1 MSNSPRV
8 ALLSLA
14 SLTAVASL
22 SACLGGCGG
31 HGSTNAVG
39 GPVRGGAVAARGDG
53 EGGDERLGHGG
64 VGWKQEAKVAI
75 ASDDPA
81 IGPQDARVTIVV
93 FGDFQCPYSK
103 KVAPTLKALLQRY
116 GRELRVVWKDQPLEF
131 HGRALPAAI
140 AARVAYMA
148 KGEAAF
154 WRMHDRLFDGI
165 ADLSDAHLREWLS
178 EIGVSR
184 ADYDQLAPAA
194 EAKVKAN
201 HADAERLG
209 VQGTPSFF
217 IDGEA
222 LVGAQPLEK
231 FDQIVQAHNRRA
243 GELEASGT
251 PRARLYAEM
260 TDANFKPKP
269 PSDARAAEGAADE
282 PEPDDFTVWN
292 VALGDAPMLGKADA
306 LVTVVTFSDF
316 QCPYCKRLEPTL
328 AQLRKEYGD
337 KVRLVFK
344 QNPLPF
350 HARAIPAASFTL
362 EARAQKG
369 NDGFWKAHDKL
380 FALDGLEDGDLEA
393 AAKDLGLDWKK
404 VDGALTAD
412 KWKSAIAADVDQ
424 AEVLSVQGTPN
435 SFVNGRVVH
444 GAVGYETF
452 KRIVDQELPKA
463 AEKVKAG
470 TPATEVYASIV
481 KGGKSLQSAPL
492 TIPAYAPV
500 RGGKDAKVVIHVF
513 GDFQCPFCKR
523 AEFDVPNADGYVD
536 PNAAGLKVALAKYGN
551 KLRVVWRNYPLGFHK
566 RAEPAAELAICAF
579 KTKGSDAFWKVHD
592 DLYASQASLEDSDLE
607 AVAKRNGLD
616 WPTCKKAIDTHAYKA
631 EIDQDMKEG
640 GAAGVQG
647 TPAFV
652 INGRI
657 VAGAQPFESFQRVI
671 DKALAAAK

>member
-1 MSNSPRV
+1 MPNLSRA
-8 ALLSLA
+8 ALLSFA
-14 SLTAVASL
+14 SLVSLVATGAPL
-22 SACLGGCGG
+22 AGCGG
-31 HGSTNAVG
+31 NGGANALG
-39 GPVRGGAVAARGDG
+39 GPVRGGATATRMGDV
-53 EGGDERLGHGG
+53 EGERLGQGAA
-64 VGWKQEAKVAI
+64 GWKQDAKVAV

-93 FGDFQCPYSK
+93 FGDFQCPYSRR
-103 KVAPTLKALLQRY
+103 VAPTLKALVQRY
-116 GRELRVVWKDQPLEF
+116 GRELRVVWKDLPLDF
-131 HGRALPAAI
+131 HGRAMPAAI

-154 WRMHDRLFDGI
+154 WTMHDRLFDGI
-165 ADLSDAHLREWLS
+165 ADLSDARLRGWLA
-178 EIGVSR
+178 EVGVSG

-194 EAKVKAN
+194 EAKVRAN
-201 HADAERLG
+201 HADADHLG
-209 VQGTPSFF
+209 LQGTPSLF
-217 IDGEA
+217 IDGEG
-222 LVGAQPLEK
+222 LVGAQSFEK

-243 GELEASGT
+243 AELEASGT
-251 PRARLYAEM
+251 PRSRLYVEM
-260 TDANFKPKP
+260 TDAYYKAKPAA
-269 PSDARAAEGAADE
+269 DARPAEE

-292 VALGDAPMLGKADA
+292 AAIGDAPVLGKADA

-344 QNPLPF
+344 QSPLPF
-350 HARAIPAASFTL
+350 HDRAMPAASFTL

-380 FALDGLEDGDLEA
+380 FALDSLDDADLEG
-393 AAKDLGLDWKK
+393 AAKELGLDWAKIQS
-404 VDGALTAD
+404 AYAAD
-412 KWKSAIAADVDQ
+412 KWKTAITADVDQ
-424 AEVLSVQGTPN
+424 AELLEAQGTPS
-435 SFVNGRVVH
+435 SFVNGRIVH
-444 GAVGYETF
+444 GAAGYETF

-470 TPATEVYASIV
+470 TPAAEVYASTI
-481 KGGKSLQSAPL
+481 KGGKSLQATPL
-492 TIPAYAPV
+492 TIPAYAPT

-513 GDFQCPFCKR
+513 GDFQCPYCKR
-523 AEFDVPNADGYVD
+523 AEFDVPNAEGNVD

-551 KLRVVWRNYPLGFHK
+551 KIKVVWRNFPLGFHG

-592 DLYASQASLEDSDLE
+592 DLFAGQAHLEDSDLE
-607 AVAKRNGLD
+607 VVAKKNGLD

-631 EIDQDMKEG
+631 EIDQDVKEG
-640 GAAGVQG
+640 GAVGVKG

-657 VAGAQPFESFQRVI
+657 VTGAQPFEKFQRVI
-671 DKALAAAK
+671 DKALAAK